1 MIKNLIGPDAHLA
14 LCLCVDRSE
23 ICNISYK
30 DGNSWR
36 IHKTKPISLN
46 SHFELSKPNDIGA
59 INEVAD
65 VSFRLGHYKY
75 YFNAQVDHVNESSI
89 ELMLPDAIYKIKRS
103 LHQQTISVGKAT
115 FRFDGTLHTGKM
127 CNISMSGMEISVKE
141 SIFPINMQTSFDI
154 KLHYDQI
161 CIDGAVKSISAEH
174 NQIFLGIQFVGLSA
188 TPDKIEL
195 MQRLAYMVTDE
206 YKRYK

>member
-14 LCLCVDRSE
+14 LCLCVDRNE

-36 IHKTKPISLN
+36 VHKTKPISLN

-65 VSFRLGHYKY
+65 VSFRLGHYKC
-75 YFNAQVDHVNESSI
+75 YFHTQIDHVNESSI
-89 ELMLPDAIYKIKRS
+89 ELMLPDAIYKIKRD
-103 LHQQTISVGKAT
+103 LHQPTISVGTAK
-115 FRFDGTLHTGKM
+115 FYFDGTMYTGKM
-127 CNISMSGMEISVKE
+127 CNISMSGMEIEVKE
-141 SIFPINMQTSFDI
+141 NVFPINMQTVFDI
-154 KLHYDQI
+154 KLHDDQI
-161 CIDGAVKSISAEH
+161 CIDGEVRSISLEH
-174 NQIFLGIQFVGLSA
+174 NQIFLGIQFVGLS
-188 TPDKIEL
+188 TSPGKIEL
-195 MQRLAYMVTDE
+195 MQRLANMVIDE